1 MRHIAKRSA
10 NSMSSPEQVNFFD
23 ARAWRTAT
31 WSAPLV
37 VQLIL
42 AALLIAMWLLGKWP
56 FETHSAYAGERAW
69 MLTATVL
76 TTLASLLIGAALLRS
91 TSPRS
96 RGLGISVLSCSV
108 VVLAGGTVFA
118 YLVLR

>member
-1 MRHIAKRSA
+1 M
-10 NSMSSPEQVNFFD
+10 NFFD
-23 ARAWRTAT
+23 AHAWRTAT
-31 WSAPLV
+31 WSAPFV

-42 AALLIAMWLLGKWP
+42 ALLIVAMWLLGKWP
-56 FETHSAYAGERAW
+56 FGTHSAYAGERAW

-76 TTLASLLIGAALLRS
+76 TTLLSLIIGAAFLRS

-96 RGLGISVLSCSV
+96 RGLGISILSCSAL
-108 VVLAGGTVFA
+108 VLAGATIFA